1 MDKEEFKK
9 VSHAVW
15 EAMAPGWDERHA
27 YFETIARPVTV
38 RMLERLD
45 PAPGATILELAAG
58 TGIVGFSASALV
70 GLEGRV
76 IISDFAEAMVEVAK
90 KQAAALDLDNV
101 EFRVL
106 DAEALDLPD
115 DCVDGV
121 VCRWGYM
128 LMADPG
134 AALRETRRVLRDSGR
149 VSCAVFSGPEHNPW
163 AAIPGRIL
171 VEQGHMPPPEPGT
184 PGILAL
190 GDQNR
195 LQELFVSAG
204 FADPII
210 EAVDFVVH
218 ADDFDDYWNLLNRAA
233 GAIAMVL
240 ERLSAD
246 DREKVRSEVAEA
258 IASYTE
264 RGRIEMSA
272 QSLVVAAR

>member
-1 MDKEEFKK
+1 MDKDEFRKA
-9 VSHAVW
+9 SRSVW

-38 RMLERLD
+38 RMLKRLD
-45 PAPGATILELAAG
+45 PAPGAEVLELAAG
-58 TGIVGFSASALV
+58 TGIVGFSASRLV
-70 GLEGRV
+70 GPEGRV
-76 IISDFAEAMVEVAK
+76 IISDFAESMIEAAR
-90 KQAAALDLDNV
+90 KQAKALNLDNV

-115 DCVDGV
+115 GRVDGV

-128 LMADPG
+128 LMADP
-134 AALRETRRVLRDSGR
+134 ASALRETRRVLRDGGR

-163 AAIPGRIL
+163 AAIPARIL
-171 VEQGHMPPPEPGT
+171 VEHGHMPPPEPGT

-190 GDQNR
+190 GDQDR
-195 LQELFVSAG
+195 LQQLFASAG

-210 EAVDFVVH
+210 EAVDFIVH

-240 ERLSAD
+240 ERLPDKSREAVRAD
-246 DREKVRSEVAEA
+246 VADA
-258 IASYTE
+258 VASFTG
-264 RGRIEMSA
+264 RDRIEMPA
-272 QSLVVAAR
+272 QSLVVAAS